1 MAPPGD
7 SFEGIVVPEGEP
19 GSLRASAQRLTA
31 MAGAVE
37 TVEAGLRGLPSDLA
51 AWRGTASAAF
61 GAATVPAATA
71 LLGARTAFDAYAP
84 AIRMGAERLE
94 TAQREAER
102 AIEEAR
108 DARRRIE
115 RAEAAIEDAQG
126 RLATAEAASAA
137 LGVALAAT
145 GPVGEL
151 AGLESQRADADAAAA
166 RAEAELAH
174 ARAELR
180 RAQEDLEQAKRRGSE
195 AEDEAREAKRAVADV
210 LAGLAPTTGGLALTG
225 GPAGGGG
232 GGGPVFGPNG
242 EILRLDLTVEEF
254 DRMTL
259 EQRQHWMAQ
268 FQRQFGPAGNF
279 DGWFRNIEGILQF
292 AGERDTITP
301 GSGSTPGSWFSLVDA
316 AILHGIQS
324 GYAQSR
330 GRSVGTSNPGSA
342 RWREF
347 FDYRRGLQKTTIGPS
362 EDLESKKRWAAGEQ
376 ASTDYGVNVVAPQNG
391 RIPNP
396 QERFFLWVGDRY
408 RKDIVPNLEPG
419 SPGYTLLDPR
429 NQEFTR
435 DAAEGLYD
443 TSGEAVE
450 GARETVDE
458 GLEAA
463 REITEAPPSRRNWEL
478 VEGVVETE
486 REAFEGVVETGGQL
500 LDTVRETA
508 DDVVPDVARVVVKQ
522 AVPGL

>member
-19 GSLRASAQRLTA
+19 EGLRASAQRLTA

-37 TVEAGLRGLPSDLA
+37 AVEAGLRGLPSDLA
-51 AWRGTASAAF
+51 AWRGMASAAF

-84 AIRMGAERLE
+84 AIRTGAERLE

-102 AIEEAR
+102 AIEDAR

-115 RAEAAIEDAQG
+115 RAEAAIEEAQG
-126 RLATAEAASAA
+126 RLGAAQATSAA
-137 LGVALAAT
+137 LGVALAVT

-166 RAEAELAH
+166 QAEAELSR

-180 RAQEDLEQAKRRGSE
+180 QAQDDLERAKRQGEE
-195 AEDEAREAKRAVADV
+195 AEEAAREAKRAIADV
-210 LAGLAPTTGGLALTG
+210 LAGLSPTTGGLVLAG
-225 GPAGGGG
+225 GPGSGAAGGG
-232 GGGPVFGPNG
+232 PIFGPNG

-292 AGERDTITP
+292 AGERGTITP
-301 GSGSTPGSWFSLVDA
+301 GDGSTPGSWFSLVDA
-316 AILHGIQS
+316 AILHGVQS

-342 RWREF
+342 KWREF
-347 FDYRRGLQKTTIGPS
+347 FEYRQQFGRDTAP
-362 EDLESKKRWAAGEQ
+362 EVDHESKRLWGAAEQ
-376 ASTDYGVNVVAPQNG
+376 ASTDHGVHVVAPQYG
-391 RIPNP
+391 RTPNP
-396 QERFFLWVGDRY
+396 QERVFLWVGDRY

-419 SPGYTLLDPR
+419 SPGYSLLDPR

-443 TSGEAVE
+443 VSGEAFE
-450 GARETVDE
+450 GYGETVDE

-463 REITEAPPSRRNWEL
+463 REITEAPPAQRNWEI
-478 VEGVVETE
+478 VEGV
-486 REAFEGVVETGGQL
+486 AETGGEAVEGAVETTGQV
-500 LDTVRETA
+500 LDTARETA
-508 DDVVPDVARVVVKQ
+508 DDIVPEVAKVVVKRFI
-522 AVPGL
+522 PGL